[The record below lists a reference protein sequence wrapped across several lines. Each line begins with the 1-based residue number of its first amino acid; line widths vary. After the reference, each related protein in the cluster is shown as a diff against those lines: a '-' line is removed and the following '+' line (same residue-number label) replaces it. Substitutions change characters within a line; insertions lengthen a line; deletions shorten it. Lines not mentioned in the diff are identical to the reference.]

1 MTEAGGRIASRG
13 EVQKGKAI
21 YNMKNKLI
29 FCLCGQGLLCT
40 GYSVGCLISLAG
52 QEDPVFVQAGHHGS
66 ERQPITFSFCS
77 ATGLA
82 ESPERLQALFPDNLP
97 QPGPIQTVA
106 RTAQDAAEIL

>member
-52 QEDPVFVQAGHHGS
+52 QEDPVFVQAGRHGS
-66 ERQPITFSFCS
+66 ERQPITFSFEWHSFTTDSQMDDRSRGPDCQARRS
-77 ATGLA
+77 AKRQGH
-82 ESPERLQALFPDNLP
+82 LQL
-97 QPGPIQTVA
+97 
-106 RTAQDAAEIL
+106 EK